1 MALVLFKALTWS
13 SNSQAEDRLIL
24 QKALGST
31 PSVAEGKKKIK
42 TKRKTNMWG

>member
-31 PSVAEGKKKIK
+31 PSIAEGKKIK
-42 TKRKTNMWG
+42 TKHKTNMWG